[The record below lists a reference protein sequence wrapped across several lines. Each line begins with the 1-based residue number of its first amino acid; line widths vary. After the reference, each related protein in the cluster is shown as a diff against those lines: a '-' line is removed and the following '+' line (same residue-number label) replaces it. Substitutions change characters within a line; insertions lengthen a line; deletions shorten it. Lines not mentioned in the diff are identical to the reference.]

1 MHLHIEE
8 GCPMPVAVPRLAVP
22 FGTQLHP
29 ATERARAATER
40 WARDLGLTA
49 RPEPR
54 ERLLATAPAR
64 LAGRVSPHATEPGL
78 LFNSDWQA
86 WLFLFDDE
94 YCDESEL
101 GADPSGTLEA
111 TVRMLGALEHGVAT
125 RRDAFALAL
134 ADLRTRLSALA
145 TPVQQTRFVGAV
157 TAYLY
162 ALVWEAVHRQRR
174 TPSGFAEYIRMRRH
188 CSAVPTCLALID
200 VVNGFELTE
209 EQWCSPVLRAAADA
223 ATDITCWSNDII
235 SFSKEESQSLEV
247 LSLPTVLARS
257 RGLTL
262 QQALDRCAAMV
273 DARLADYSMAE
284 RPLLASGNPGLI
296 RFAADLRHWIAGNI
310 EWSYETG
317 RYRVPV

>member
-1 MHLHIEE
+1 
-8 GCPMPVAVPRLAVP
+8 MPVTVPRLTVP
-22 FGTQLHP
+22 FGTDLHP
-29 ATERARAATER
+29 ATETARAATER
-40 WARDLGLTA
+40 WARDCGLTA
-49 RPEPR
+49 RPQSR
-54 ERLLATAPAR
+54 DRLLATAPAR

-78 LFNSDWQA
+78 LFNADWQA

-101 GADPSGTLEA
+101 GSDPSGTVEV
-111 TVRMLGALEHGVAT
+111 TVWMLGALEHGVAA
-125 RRDAFALAL
+125 RQDPFALAL
-134 ADLRTRLSALA
+134 ADLRSRLSALA

-174 TPSGFAEYIRMRRH
+174 TPSEFEEYVRMRRH

-209 EQWCSPVLRAAADA
+209 AQWCSPALRAAADA
-223 ATDITCWSNDII
+223 ATDITCWSNDIV

-247 LSLPTVLARS
+247 LSLPAVLARS
-257 RGLTL
+257 RGLTV

-273 DARLADYSMAE
+273 DARLANYFTAE
-284 RPLLASGNPGLI
+284 RPLLASGNPSLI

-317 RYRVPV
+317 RYKVPL